1 MTKIKLVTNSIISLI
16 IVISSLYIFI
26 NNSNG
31 EVDFNNLIT
40 NIYSNLILLFLA
52 SFLLVVS
59 VLLRAIRWKFLL
71 NVDINI
77 MNLFSAQ
84 LIGYFV
90 NNILPI
96 RIGDIIK
103 SYVIAKKTN
112 NSTGYV
118 IGSVFV
124 ERVLDTITLLFFS
137 TFLFYYLGSTY
148 FDTIN
153 INFYNISIFLIFTIS
168 FYFLF
173 KFYLQKFIPKIIIN
187 FFKEMKKGI
196 YQIKH
201 TNIAIIIISSIL
213 IWLIYLTNVYLIQK
227 IFEEFELS
235 FMQCLLLLFVSSFIQ
250 MIPSGFGALGIF
262 QLGAES
268 VLMRLEVLSY
278 HNFLFL
284 LWLYS
289 FINYT
294 LLGAFYFIKECNF
307 TLKKIYSD
315 ITKFY

>member
-1 MTKIKLVTNSIISLI
+1 MTKNKLLINSLLSLI
-16 IVISSLYIFI
+16 IVMSSLYIFI

-31 EVDFNNLIT
+31 EIDFHHLFNN
-40 NIYSNLILLFLA
+40 IYNNLILLLLA
-52 SFLLVVS
+52 SILLVIS

-71 NVDINI
+71 NVDTNI

-103 SYVIAKKTN
+103 SYIVSKKTN

-118 IGSVFV
+118 IGSVFL
-124 ERVLDTITLLFFS
+124 ERVLDTFTLLSFS
-137 TFLFYYLGSTY
+137 IFLFYNLGLTY
-148 FDTIN
+148 FDSLN
-153 INFYNISIFLIFTIS
+153 INFYNISLFLILIICIYYFT
-168 FYFLF
+168 
-173 KFYLQKFIPKIIIN
+173 KFYLQAFVPKTIIN
-187 FFKEMKKGI
+187 FMKEIKRGI
-196 YQIKH
+196 FQIKQ
-201 TNIAIIIISSIL
+201 TNITIIIISSIL
-213 IWLIYLTNVYLIQK
+213 IWLIYLSNVYLIQK
-227 IFEEFELS
+227 IFNGFDLS
-235 FMQCLLLLFVSSFIQ
+235 LMQCLLLLFVSSFIQ

-268 VLMRLEVLSY
+268 VLIKLGILNY
-278 HNFLFL
+278 HNFLIL

-289 FINYT
+289 FVNYT
-294 LLGAFYFIKECNF
+294 LLGAFYFIKESNF
-307 TLKKIYSD
+307 TFKKIYSD